1 MLFKT
6 LNVDGLDMA
15 GVERRE
21 DNADDDDDAGELLVC
36 IDVVGNWV
44 GVAVAVALSRIGSDK
59 T

>member
-1 MLFKT
+1 
-6 LNVDGLDMA
+6 MA